1 MESVSALL
9 PFLLILAAFYF
20 LIIRPARTRQRAAM
34 ALQERLAPGLEVMT
48 GSGIYGRV
56 ATVEDDRV
64 SLEVSPGVSIRV
76 AKAAVARILDEGR
89 AEPVEPD
96 RPADDPAQ

>member
-1 MESVSALL
+1 VESVSALL

-34 ALQERLAPGLEVMT
+34 SLQERLAPGLEVMT

-56 ATVEDDRV
+56 VAVEDDRV
-64 SLEVSPGVSIRV
+64 SLEVSPGVAIRV

-89 AEPVEPD
+89 DEPAEPD
-96 RPADDPAQ
+96 RPADDSAQ

>member
-1 MESVSALL
+1 MESLIFLALL
-9 PFLLILAAFYF
+9 VVSFYL
-20 LIIRPARTRQRAAM
+20 LIIRPTRNRARAAA
-34 ALQERLAPGLEVMT
+34 ALQNQLEPGLEVMT

-76 AKAAVARILDEGR
+76 AKAAVARILDEGQ

>member
-76 AKAAVARILDEGR
+76 AKAAVARILDEGQ